1 MKRTNLLLI
10 VLLGLM
16 VVGCQRNPI
25 IHKIHV
31 DVTENH
37 KKSITLSDYTHFDWD
52 RALLFNCPRA
62 TIDGH
67 RRDSLERLFHVDF
80 DEIAP
85 RSSYDFTYPL
95 IFLKSNK
102 VVHAEITNED
112 YFSDELA
119 LFHNTEFIIFKSAS
133 VHLQDIVE
141 IPRNN
146 CTFKAWIE
154 GDYQWHH
161 TILLKRMPI

>member
-10 VLLGLM
+10 VLLTLM
-16 VVGCQRNPI
+16 VVGCQRKPI

-37 KKSITLSDYTHFDWD
+37 KKTITLSDYTHFDWD
-52 RALLFNCPRA
+52 RALLFNCPRS
-62 TIDGH
+62 TIAGH

-80 DEIAP
+80 EEIAP

-95 IFLKSNK
+95 IFLKNDK
-102 VVHAEITNED
+102 VVHSEVNKED
-112 YFSDELA
+112 YFPDEQR
-119 LFHNTEFIIFKSAS
+119 LFYNMECILLKPLS
-133 VHLQDIVE
+133 VRSQDIVE

-161 TILLKRMPI
+161 TILLKRMP

>member
-112 YFSDELA
+112 YFADELA

-141 IPRNN
+141 IPQNN

-161 TILLKRMPI
+161 TILLKKMP

>member
-1 MKRTNLLLI
+1 
-10 VLLGLM
+10 M

-52 RALLFNCPRA
+52 RALLFNCPRS
-62 TIDGH
+62 TIAGH

-80 DEIAP
+80 EEIAP

-95 IFLKSNK
+95 IFLKNDK
-102 VVHAEITNED
+102 VVHSEVNKED
-112 YFSDELA
+112 YFPDEQR
-119 LFHNTEFIIFKSAS
+119 LFYNMECILLKPLS
-133 VHLQDIVE
+133 VRSQDIVE

-161 TILLKRMPI
+161 TILLKKMPI

>member
-10 VLLGLM
+10 VLLTLM

-161 TILLKRMPI
+161 TILLKRMP